1 MSEIK
6 LFNIWSVEG
15 ITIEDK
21 GLKQSVSLQPIIVPR
36 TLGRYAEHRFYKSK
50 ANVIE
55 RLINKIMTPGHK
67 GKKHFL
73 SSRTVTGKG
82 HTAYNI
88 VKKVFEI
95 IEKEMKLNPVKVFV
109 KALENAAPREEIT
122 SIEYGGARYPQAV
135 ECSPQRRI
143 DLTLKNMIQ
152 GSFQKSFNKKIK
164 FEKALA
170 DEIMNAYA
178 SSQNSQAISKKLELE
193 RQADASR

>member
-1 MSEIK
+1 MNEIK
-6 LFNIWSVEG
+6 LFNIWSVED
-15 ITIEDK
+15 IAIEDK

-36 TLGRYAEHRFYKSK
+36 TLGRYAKHRFYKSK

-95 IEKEMKLNPVKVFV
+95 IEKEIK
-109 KALENAAPREEIT
+109 

-143 DLTLKNMIQ
+143 DLTLKNMVQ

-178 SSQNSQAISKKLELE
+178 SSQNSQAISK
-193 RQADASR
+193 